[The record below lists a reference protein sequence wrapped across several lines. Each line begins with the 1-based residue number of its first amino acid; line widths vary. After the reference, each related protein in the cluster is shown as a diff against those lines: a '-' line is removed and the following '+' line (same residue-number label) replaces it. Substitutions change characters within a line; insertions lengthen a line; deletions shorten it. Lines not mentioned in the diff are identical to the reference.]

1 MHPHE
6 ASMFSIARGLSP
18 EFFMVK
24 RAMAGLFQRMEP
36 MSCFGASNTTDG
48 CAKDNVG
55 ASHAHNMIIFFFIGI
70 SAISYKVTFFCAF
83 TGRMSMKI

>member
-1 MHPHE
+1 
-6 ASMFSIARGLSP
+6 MFSIARGLSP